1 MIVVLK
7 SCLIKSNVRIF
18 LLIDK
23 LNDKIQKKEILVL
36 SISNGSFEIYNR
48 YHGIFFCNLED
59 HNR

>member
-48 YHGIFFCNLED
+48 YQGIFFCNLED